1 MFTCLFSTVIYVFKN
16 KKILAYIFEQFK
28 KLNLAISMK
37 TVSQSETECKVVFDY
52 KVVVSTIGITLY
64 NKMTLI
70 EALK

>member
-16 KKILAYIFEQFK
+16 KTILAYIFEQFK
-28 KLNLAISMK
+28 RLNLAISMK
-37 TVSQSETECKVVFDY
+37 NVSQSETECKVVFDY

>member
-1 MFTCLFSTVIYVFKN
+1 MFTCFFSTVIYVFKN
-16 KKILAYIFEQFK
+16 ETILAYIFEQFK
-28 KLNLAISMK
+28 RLNLAISMK
-37 TVSQSETECKVVFDY
+37 NVSQSETECKVVFDY

>member
-37 TVSQSETECKVVFDY
+37 NVSQSETECKVVFDY

>member
-16 KKILAYIFEQFK
+16 ETILAYIFEQFK
-28 KLNLAISMK
+28 RLNLAISMK
-37 TVSQSETECKVVFDY
+37 NVSQSETECKVVFDY